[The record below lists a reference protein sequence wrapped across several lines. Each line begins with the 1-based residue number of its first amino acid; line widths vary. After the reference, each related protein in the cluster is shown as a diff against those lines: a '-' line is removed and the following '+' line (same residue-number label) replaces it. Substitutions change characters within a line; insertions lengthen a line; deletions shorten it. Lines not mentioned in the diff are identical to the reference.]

1 MTINNINKKTNPLA
15 DRKMIL
21 SSLWIF
27 AMFNYL
33 YADVFSLYFIPAV
46 QQETMTNS
54 DTSVLG
60 FAILMETAIV
70 MVLLSRVLKYRVNR
84 WANIVAGVIHTLA
97 VFLSMVTGSAPKPYY
112 VFFGTIEIACT
123 LFIIGYA
130 WKWSN
135 PDGQPN

>member
-70 MVLLSRVLKYRVNR
+70 MVLLSRVLKYRANR
-84 WANIVAGVIHTLA
+84 WANIIAGTIMTA
-97 VFLSMVTGSAPKPYY
+97 VQIASL
-112 VFFGTIEIACT
+112 FFGTPPPLYYIFFSIIEIACT
-123 LFIIGYA
+123 LFIVWYA
-130 WKWSN
+130 
-135 PDGQPN
+135 